1 MLKDRAIIL
10 PYQVSITVNK
20 HQHKRV
26 ALLYLISHVIRGL
39 MRRPS
44 SYLTTSLSLVFLT
57 AFFHFLIVTFEG
69 AVVLQE
75 TPELVQY
82 FLQGLMMFLI
92 FPSQASQVMVQ
103 GVYIS
108 VPQHLDG
115 VSGKAYACP
124 KRLIRIASGVN
135 IQRSSEKSRRGQNRG
150 TTAPRAALAVAAG
163 KNKFV
168 AGRRSAH
175 CFVVCRQMIVSFG
188 VLLSVISLL
197 FLSFHVSLSACR
209 DPVIARISFHWLWT
223 DYRRTVVSVRSRE
236 SGEHPQIY
244 KFTNNT
250 QKRLG

>member
-135 IQRSSEKSRRGQNRG
+135 IQRSSEKSRRGQNRA
-150 TTAPRAALAVAAG
+150 TTAPP
-163 KNKFV
+163 
-168 AGRRSAH
+168 S
-175 CFVVCRQMIVSFG
+175 SFG
-188 VLLSVISLL
+188 CCGGEKQICSWQAVSPLFCGVPSDDRFVWRSTFCHLFAFSFISRLFVCLS
-197 FLSFHVSLSACR
+197 
-209 DPVIARISFHWLWT
+209 
-223 DYRRTVVSVRSRE
+223 
-236 SGEHPQIY
+236 
-244 KFTNNT
+244 
-250 QKRLG
+250 